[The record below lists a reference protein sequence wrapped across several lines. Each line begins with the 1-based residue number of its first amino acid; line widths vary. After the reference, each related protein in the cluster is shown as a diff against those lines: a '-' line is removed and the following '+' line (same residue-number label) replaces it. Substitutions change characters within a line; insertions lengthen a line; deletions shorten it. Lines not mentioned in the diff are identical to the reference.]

1 MKQVIQSFKTSELI
15 VADVPTP
22 ILRPE
27 GILVRTARS
36 LVSTGTERM
45 LVNFAEKN
53 LIQKAQARPDL
64 VKQVLD
70 KVQRE
75 GLLNTIDSVRNR
87 FDQPL
92 PLGYSTSG
100 RIVEV
105 GSEVT
110 GFQIG
115 DRVACAGGGYA
126 NHAEMGYI
134 PRNLAVKLPDAVS
147 HDAAAFTTLGAIA
160 LQGIR
165 LADIQLGHHVAVIGL
180 GLLGQLT
187 IQMLKAAGCQVLG
200 IDINPQRVELA
211 REMGAN
217 DACVNEAAVGRTGLF
232 TGGYGF
238 DAVLITADT
247 SSDEPVAL
255 AGELARDKGVVVAVG
270 AVGMHIPRKVYY
282 EKELDFRI
290 SRSYGPG
297 RYDSDYEEKGHD
309 YPYGYVRWTQ
319 QRNMAA
325 FVQLVADGHV
335 RVDPL
340 ITHRFAIDDAAAAY
354 NLISGKTDEK
364 FLGVLL
370 TYDTEREVE
379 SRVELSPPTGATSSQ
394 DSIRLG
400 MVGAGNFPTA
410 VLLPAM
416 KDVDGL
422 SLTGIVSGRGLSA
435 SHSGNRFGFSY
446 ATSSYDDLLTD
457 PQTNWVAI
465 TTRHNLH
472 AEQTIAALKAGKDVF
487 VEKPLA
493 MNRAELVD
501 IYRAAGN
508 DRRIMVGFNR
518 RFAPMVAEMDAFLK
532 GRQRPLVGMCRV
544 NAGAIPRDH
553 WTQDP
558 EIGGGRIIGEACH
571 FIDLLIFFFK
581 SHPVSV
587 YSQAIQTDA
596 GIVDDEVVITLTF
609 ADGSI
614 GTVMYAA
621 GGDKSYGKERFE
633 IIGDGRIAVL
643 DNYQTL
649 ELVKNGKRQSSKARL
664 RPDKGHHDEW
674 VELVKAI
681 KAGQPTPISMGDIA
695 AGHLASFAAVE
706 SLQQKAPVA
715 IDMDAFWR
723 DVQATEKITLAED
736 PSA

>member
-1 MKQVIQSFKTSELI
+1 MKQVIQSFKSGELI

-22 ILRPE
+22 TLRAQ

-45 LVNFAEKN
+45 VVDFAEKN
-53 LIQKAQARPDL
+53 LVQKAQARPDL
-64 VKQVLD
+64 VKQVMD

-87 FDQPL
+87 LEQPL
-92 PLGYSTSG
+92 PLGYSTAG
-100 RIVEV
+100 EVIEV
-105 GSEVT
+105 GSEAA

-126 NHAEMGYI
+126 THAEMGYI
-134 PRNLAVKLPDAVS
+134 PRNMAVKLPDNVS
-147 HDAAAFTTLGAIA
+147 DDAAAFTTLGAIA

-165 LADIQLGHHVAVIGL
+165 LADIELGHHVAVIGL

-187 IQMLKAAGCQVLG
+187 VQMLKAAGCQVLG

-211 REMGAN
+211 REMGA
-217 DACVNEAAVGRTGLF
+217 DDVCLNEAAVGRADLF

-247 SSDEPVAL
+247 KSDEPVAL
-255 AGELARDKGVVVAVG
+255 AGELARDRGIVVAVG

-297 RYDSDYEEKGHD
+297 RYDSEYEEKGHD

-325 FVQLVADGHV
+325 FVQLLADGDV

-340 ITHRFAIDDAAAAY
+340 ITHRFSIEDAAAAY
-354 NLISGKTDEK
+354 DLISGKTEER

-370 TYDTEREVE
+370 TYDTERAVE
-379 SRVELSPPTGATSSQ
+379 SRVQLSSAPTGATSSQ
-394 DSIRLG
+394 GGIQLG
-400 MVGAGNFPTA
+400 MIGAGNFANAT
-410 VLLPAM
+410 LLPAM
-416 KDVDGL
+416 KDIENL
-422 SLTGIVSGRGLSA
+422 SLTGIVSGSGLSA
-435 SHSGNRFGFSY
+435 STSGTRFGFTY
-446 ATSSYDDLLTD
+446 ATSSYDDLLSD

-472 AEQTIAALKAGKDVF
+472 AEQTLAALKAGKDVF

-493 MNRAELVD
+493 MNRAELVE
-501 IYRAAGN
+501 IYKAAGN
-508 DRRIMVGFNR
+508 ERRIMVGFNR

-532 GRQRPLVGMCRV
+532 GRQRPLIGMCRV
-544 NAGAIPRDH
+544 NAGAIPGNH

-571 FIDLLIFFFK
+571 FIDLLIFLFK

-596 GIVDDEVVITLTF
+596 GIVDDEVVITMTF
-609 ADGSI
+609 ADGSV

-649 ELVKNGKRQSSKARL
+649 ELVNNGKRNVNKSRL
-664 RPDKGHHDEW
+664 RSDKGHHNEW
-674 VELVKAI
+674 VELVKAV
-681 KAGQPTPISMGDIA
+681 KAGQPTPISMADIA
-695 AGHLASFAAVE
+695 AGHLATFAAVE
-706 SLQQKAPVA
+706 SLHQNAPVA
-715 IDMDAFWR
+715 VDMDAFWR
-723 DVQATEKITLAED
+723 EVGEVG
-736 PSA
+736 S